1 MEMADIANES
11 TIISVRG
18 SYLLTAVPGCLLTR
32 SGGSTLDRL
41 MGRENPFGLL
51 NILITL
57 VLRREVELLKSSVQR
72 CSPQDYFQI
81 DIGLFQF
88 LVTIKE

>member
-1 MEMADIANES
+1 M
-11 TIISVRG
+11 VW
-18 SYLLTAVPGCLLTR
+18 
-32 SGGSTLDRL
+32 
-41 MGRENPFGLL
+41 ENPFGLL